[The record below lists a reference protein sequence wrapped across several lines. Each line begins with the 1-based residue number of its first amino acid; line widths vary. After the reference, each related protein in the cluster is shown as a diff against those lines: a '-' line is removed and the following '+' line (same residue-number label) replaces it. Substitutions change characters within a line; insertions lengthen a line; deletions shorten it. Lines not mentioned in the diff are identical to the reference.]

1 MRPEGVDDDLPEQ
14 ALALS
19 DIMAACLTLKDGVR
33 RNAYNATHDAASA
46 ERDAPP
52 SAQSAGLSNQ
62 GNAPV
67 LARAND
73 LSSSAILR
81 EAPVDLRVA
90 PLARDPERIR
100 DRAKRSAADDAHWAE
115 DATLGVRYVAMIL
128 DTMIVFIRLALFA
141 ALRGLVFRNT
151 TLWYLLCATTLSL
164 VTFALKMLYC
174 AWGECGR
181 HRATLGKRM
190 MSLQVVRMDGET
202 GVSVLRAA
210 CCVRRAAVRYGWR
223 LIGSYA
229 LMLGYLMAFF
239 TERKQ
244 ALHDKL
250 TDTVVVSVRP
260 RFASPVFVVR
270 HRRNARVFCASDH
283 VCATRGRKLCR
294 GHHARN
300 HASAR
305 PAKLRPESSD
315 AQSRRRAAR
324 LLRRT
329 QLTPRGAAL
338 SRGTRRLAWAD

>member
-210 CCVRRAAVRYGWR
+210 CGGALWMATDRKLRADARLFDGVFYRAQTSAARQAYRHSGGQRAAAVC
-223 LIGSYA
+223 
-229 LMLGYLMAFF
+229 
-239 TERKQ
+239 
-244 ALHDKL
+244 
-250 TDTVVVSVRP
+250 V
-260 RFASPVFVVR
+260 
-270 HRRNARVFCASDH
+270 ARVC
-283 VCATRGRKLCR
+283 C
-294 GHHARN
+294 
-300 HASAR
+300 
-305 PAKLRPESSD
+305 
-315 AQSRRRAAR
+315 
-324 LLRRT
+324 
-329 QLTPRGAAL
+329 
-338 SRGTRRLAWAD
+338 